1 MLNALRVSTYFG
13 AFASVFF
20 ISYADL
26 LGRKAT
32 LVLSTGI
39 QLLGTLILAA
49 SFNIWMVAIGL
60 VLMGLGCASAFRVGF
75 ILLAEIFDN
84 T

>member
-1 MLNALRVSTYFG
+1 VSTYFG
-13 AFASVFF
+13 AFASIFF

-39 QLLGTLILAA
+39 QLLGTLILAS
-49 SFNIWMVAIGL
+49 SFNIWIAVVGL
-60 VLMGLGCASAFRVGF
+60 FLMGLGSASAFRVGF
-75 ILLAEIFDN
+75 IILAEIFDN